1 MSPSHKPLRILEFA
15 LHSLRHTACAS
26 WPLTTRK
33 SQCMVHVMRKFN
45 HKCILLMISLLPPA
59 LAVLKL
65 QKEVEKA
72 SGVFLDEKH
81 YINVWHYYYI
91 LNEKHYTGI
100 QTMNKLAALQNNSQ
114 TGRGSGNTQQDKFPF
129 Y

>member
-1 MSPSHKPLRILEFA
+1 
-15 LHSLRHTACAS
+15 
-26 WPLTTRK
+26 
-33 SQCMVHVMRKFN
+33 
-45 HKCILLMISLLPPA
+45 MISLLPPA

-100 QTMNKLAALQNNSQ
+100 QTMNKLAALQNNSR
-114 TGRGSGNTQQDKFPF
+114 TGQGSGNTQQDKFPF